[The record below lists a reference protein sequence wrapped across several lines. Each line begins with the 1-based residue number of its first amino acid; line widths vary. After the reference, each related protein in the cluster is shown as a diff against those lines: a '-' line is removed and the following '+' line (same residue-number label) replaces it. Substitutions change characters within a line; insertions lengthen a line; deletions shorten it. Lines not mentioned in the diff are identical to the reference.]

1 MKKILIVDDEQDIAI
16 LLEKY
21 LKRKSLNVCLVLN
34 PEEAEQ
40 TIIQEQ
46 PDLIFMDYRMVPIT
60 GKDLLER
67 LHYLKLQI
75 PIVMMSAYRTLQGYY
90 DMRKLG
96 AVEYIA
102 KPYDFE
108 EVDRIL
114 EKYLHSS
121 H

>member
-1 MKKILIVDDEQDIAI
+1 MKKVLIVDDEKDIGI
-16 LLEKY
+16 LLAKY
-21 LKRKSLNVCLVLN
+21 LKKKSLHVCLVLN
-34 PEEAEQ
+34 PQEAEQ

-46 PDLIFMDYRMVPIT
+46 PDLIFIDYRMAPIT
-60 GKDLLER
+60 GKDLLEQ

-75 PIVMMSAYRTLQGYY
+75 PIVMMSAYRTLEGYY

-96 AVEYIA
+96 AVDYIA

-114 EKYLHSS
+114 EKYLHS
-121 H
+121 